1 MKKILLLILALSVLV
16 IFPTWAVADQSI
28 KIGANEFVIKI
39 NKKTGEISGV
49 SDAKGDWK
57 DKEMRRSV
65 TVEGGILLIWQECS
79 PGHWC
84 VINGRR
90 VWCP

>member
-1 MKKILLLILALSVLV
+1 MKKILVLILALSVLV
-16 IFPTWAVADQSI
+16 IFPTWAVADESI
-28 KIGANEFVIKI
+28 KIDKGEFAIKVD
-39 NKKTGEISGV
+39 KDGRVSGV
-49 SDAKGDWK
+49 ADANGDWK
-57 DKEMRRSV
+57 NKYEMPNPA
-65 TVEGGILLIWQECS
+65 TVEGGILLIWQQSS

>member
-39 NKKTGEISGV
+39 NKSTGEVSGV
-49 SDAKGDWK
+49 TDEKGDWK
-57 DKEMRRSV
+57 DREMRLSV
-65 TVEGGILLIWQECS
+65 TVEGGILLIWQESS